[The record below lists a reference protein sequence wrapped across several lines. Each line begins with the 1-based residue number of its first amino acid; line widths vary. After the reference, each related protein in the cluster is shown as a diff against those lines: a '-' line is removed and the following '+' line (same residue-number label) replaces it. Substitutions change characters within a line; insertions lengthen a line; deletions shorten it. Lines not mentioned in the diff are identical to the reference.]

1 MSCLV
6 AIGIVGPKR
15 NISLGPDWSRLEQA
29 GLGQVA
35 WSDSAL
41 RSQPGGLE
49 EVRDPG
55 QPGCSADQ
63 LGFTQWNSIR
73 EGNTALLRKLRFR
86 LEAEMK

>member
-49 EVRDPG
+49 EVR
-55 QPGCSADQ
+55 
-63 LGFTQWNSIR
+63 
-73 EGNTALLRKLRFR
+73 ALLTSWTSRSGIQSEKEIL
-86 LEAEMK
+86 LC